1 MSNIFSTPALFAF
14 ARNGV
19 PEVVVHGISAVK
31 IQGDSVQS
39 NHADVVLA
47 TRSLLKPWQ
56 FMACDV
62 AGHEPWW
69 SIGLASH
76 SGQPAQMEALAA
88 LAEAAGA
95 EESDL
100 MCPRAMPLD
109 ASVAASVRV
118 SGQALRRLHHPCAGK
133 HLVMLAACQKFG
145 WTKEQYWDVAHPLQR
160 KVFGLVG
167 KEAGANVVWVTDSC
181 GLPNAAMSLKAMCT
195 MWEKLGTAHDEKTE
209 QARELWLSNPR
220 LVGGQRR
227 LDSDLVEA
235 SGRKVLVKEGADGLL
250 VIQALADSQNAA
262 ATCIVKLAGGY
273 NPAYLAIAMWGLIS
287 RSEGLP
293 KVLRELG
300 DYLRSRLEEWVPRD
314 QTLLLPPFATSTR
327 SES

>member
-1 MSNIFSTPALFAF
+1 MSHIFSTPALFAF
-14 ARNGV
+14 SRNDV
-19 PEVVVHGISAVK
+19 PEVVVHGISASKV
-31 IQGDSVQS
+31 QGASVQS

-56 FMACDV
+56 FMACEV
-62 AGHEPWW
+62 AGSEPWW

-76 SGQPAQMEALAA
+76 SGQPAQMDALAS
-88 LAEAAGA
+88 LAAAAGA

-109 ASVAASVRV
+109 ATVAASVRV
-118 SGQALRRLHHPCAGK
+118 SGQAQRRLHHPCAGK

-145 WTKEQYWDVAHPLQR
+145 WSKDQYWDATHPIQR

-181 GLPNAAMSLKAMCT
+181 GLPNAAMSLKAMCS
-195 MWEKLGTAHDEKTE
+195 MWEKLGVSQDEKTA
-209 QARELWLSNPR
+209 QTRELWLANPR

-235 SGRKVLVKEGADGLL
+235 SGRRVLVKEGADGLL
-250 VIQALADSQNAA
+250 VIQSLADAKDPA
-262 ATCIVKLAGGY
+262 ATCIVKLASGY
-273 NPAYLAIAMWGLIS
+273 NPAFLAIAMWSLIS
-287 RSEGLP
+287 RTDGLP
-293 KVLRELG
+293 KVIRDLG

-314 QTLLLPPFATSTR
+314 QTLMLPPFTTPSK
-327 SES
+327 SDS